1 MTLLP
6 ENYQRFKQ
14 KFQAVVDRTLPQE
27 LRSPTIMISAK
38 MPLHAI
44 TSSFYRCLQR
54 FSPFGPKNMTP
65 IFQADEVIAK
75 SVSLVGSDR
84 SHLRMILTDTSL
96 KQEFVAIG
104 FGLGHKKEAVESG
117 KPFTIAY
124 ELSEN
129 HWRGTTSLQLVVK
142 MIND

>member
-1 MTLLP
+1 
-6 ENYQRFKQ
+6 
-14 KFQAVVDRTLPQE
+14 
-27 LRSPTIMISAK
+27 
-38 MPLHAI
+38 
-44 TSSFYRCLQR
+44 
-54 FSPFGPKNMTP
+54 
-65 IFQADEVIAK
+65 
-75 SVSLVGSDR
+75 
-84 SHLRMILTDTSL
+84 MILTDTSL

-104 FGLGHKKEAVESG
+104 FGLGHKKEVVESG